1 MKPKITVAGHVCLDI
16 TPRIPAR
23 NASRIGDV
31 LSPGKLLTLDG
42 VTFTAGGVAGN
53 TGLALLALGADTDIQ
68 AICGKDIFGD
78 ALESIFASRGAANSL
93 SKRSGMA
100 TSFTIVLSVAGF
112 DRIFLHE
119 SGAND
124 SFSFHDVN
132 YERLYPGDIF
142 HFGYPTIMK
151 KMRRGGGEG
160 LVRMFSQV
168 KKRGALTSMDLTL
181 PDPESEAGRCDWEQI
196 LENVLPHVDI
206 FTPSYEE
213 ILFMLDREEY
223 GRFRKKPF
231 SCDPLENLDTGSVSR
246 LGARI
251 IELGAK
257 VALIKC
263 GINGIY
269 LNTAENANK
278 ECKYISAPQWSDREL
293 FCPSFK
299 VDRVVS
305 ATGAGDS
312 AVAGF
317 LMSLMRGNTPESA
330 LKIASAVGALSVK
343 AADSYSLL
351 GSFEDVQVFSET
363 AGLEKFSLQGKD
375 WRKDIS
381 TGIWTRFQDRV
392 RGG

>member
-1 MKPKITVAGHVCLDI
+1 
-16 TPRIPAR
+16 
-23 NASRIGDV
+23 IGDV
-31 LSPGKLLTLDG
+31 LSPGKLLTLEG

-68 AICGKDIFGD
+68 AICGCDIFGD
-78 ALESIFASRGAANSL
+78 ALENIFVSHGAKNCL

-124 SFSFHDVN
+124 FFTADDVN
-132 YERLYPGDIF
+132 CDRLSPGDIF

-151 KMRRGGGEG
+151 EMRRGGGEE
-160 LVRMFSQV
+160 LLRMFRKV
-168 KKRGALTSMDLTL
+168 KKSGALTSMDLTL
-181 PDPESEAGRCDWEQI
+181 PDPQSEAGRCDWEQI
-196 LENVLPHVDI
+196 LKNVLPYVDI

-223 GRFRKKPF
+223 GNFRQKPF
-231 SCDPLENLDTGSVSR
+231 RCDPLENLDIGSVSR
-246 LGARI
+246 LGVRI
-251 IELGAK
+251 LGLGAK
-257 VALIKC
+257 AALIKC
-263 GINGIY
+263 GIRGMY
-269 LNTAENANK
+269 LKTADNAGK
-278 ECKYISAPQWSDREL
+278 DYPYISALRWSDREL

-317 LMSLMRGNTPESA
+317 LMSVIRGKTPENA
-330 LKIASAVGALSVK
+330 LRIAAAVGARSVK
-343 AADSYSLL
+343 STDSFSEV
-351 GSFEDVQVFSET
+351 GSFEDVQAFSET
-363 AGLEKFSLQGKD
+363 ADLNTFSVQGAGWAKD
-375 WRKDIS
+375 AS
-381 TGIWTRFQDRV
+381 TGVWTRFLD
-392 RGG
+392 